1 MNRLAFQLPRMMS
14 LDSPLGNDESVSV
27 SVAKKDVVGFPIG
40 RGSGIVK
47 ERGIKEN
54 EVCRMELI
62 VLNEK
67 WVNRKKMEMSRG
79 IGDSEGTVQNE
90 KSRRAT

>member
-1 MNRLAFQLPRMMS
+1 M
-14 LDSPLGNDESVSV
+14 G
-27 SVAKKDVVGFPIG
+27 
-40 RGSGIVK
+40 
-47 ERGIKEN
+47 
-54 EVCRMELI
+54 LI

-79 IGDSEGTVQNE
+79 IGYSEGTVQNE